1 MSRRVSIVDSNVQVV
16 VISAN
21 QQGDIV
27 NRTRVG
33 GARFLPKPLTEEM
46 VGDFLTPAGPRQA
59 VG

>member
-21 QQGDIV
+21 QQVDIV
-27 NRTRVG
+27 NRTRVA
-33 GARFLPKPLTEEM
+33 GATFLPKPLTEEM
-46 VGDFLTPAGPRQA
+46 VRDFLTAAGPRQA